1 MMRSNIKENDFQ
13 MQNSLDIQDLAF
25 SILSALTVGD
35 MNSLKKI
42 DKMSFLMGII
52 CNESVQIDADIRY
65 FLMHVLK
72 GRDLILEFNIN
83 DHRDAYKNK
92 DFLN

>member
-13 MQNSLDIQDLAF
+13 MQNSSDIQDLAF

-42 DKMSFLMGII
+42 D
-52 CNESVQIDADIRY
+52 
-65 FLMHVLK
+65 
-72 GRDLILEFNIN
+72 
-83 DHRDAYKNK
+83 
-92 DFLN
+92 